1 MRLSPELLG
10 GHVFSACLT
19 VVCFCSVGA
28 MGMEISI
35 RELRGPDLANGFL
48 DTLSDLSEVNLD
60 VQEAGEILRARLKAG
75 TQTFV
80 AIHENKVVG
89 TVSLLVEL
97 KFLHRGG
104 KVGHIEDM
112 AVHRD
117 FRHRRIGSTLM
128 EHATKM
134 AWKLGC
140 YKVILNC
147 FEHISPFYIQLGYA
161 IKDVGM
167 RANRPPQEVLVAM
180 EIGS

>member
-1 MRLSPELLG
+1 MDM
-10 GHVFSACLT
+10 A
-19 VVCFCSVGA
+19 
-28 MGMEISI
+28 I

-48 DTLSDLSEVNLD
+48 DTLSDLSVVDLD
-60 VQEAGEILRARLKAG
+60 VQEAGEILRGRLKAG

-80 AIHENKVVG
+80 AIHEGKVVG

-97 KFLHRGG
+97 KFLHKGG
-104 KVGHIEDM
+104 KVGHVEDM

-117 FRHRRIGSTLM
+117 FRHRRIGSALM

-147 FEHISPFYIQLGYA
+147 FEHISPFYIQLGY
-161 IKDVGM
+161 KVQDVGM
-167 RANRPPQEVLVAM
+167 RANRPSGDTILAM
-180 EIGS
+180 EAVV